1 MSTRAYM
8 VRHGQSVS
16 NAHPELAAL
25 PTAEGD
31 RLTERGRTEAHAVG
45 EALAKLR
52 PTALLTST
60 MGRAVETA
68 ELIAERV
75 GLEPVEVPYIT
86 ELRESRDYATMSPE
100 EQKLRRWSVWMTEH
114 GDDPDFS
121 WHGGESFDQVRGRVR
136 RLKDELER
144 KHSGGSPVVVTHGLF
159 LRFFLF
165 DSLLGD
171 EFSPRHAGRL
181 WYVRSVNCGVSVF
194 EHGERWHPAD
204 ADTPGWTCVSW
215 MSRPWDPP

>member
-1 MSTRAYM
+1 VTRAIF
-8 VRHGQSVS
+8 VRHGESVS

-25 PTAEGD
+25 PLDQGD
-31 RLTERGRTEAHAVG
+31 RLTDHGRRQSLAAG
-45 EALAKLR
+45 EALRALE
-52 PTALLTST
+52 PTVLISSP
-60 MGRAVETA
+60 MGRARETA
-68 ELIAERV
+68 ELIGERLGMAV
-75 GLEPVEVPYIT
+75 RELPYIS
-86 ELRESRDYATMSPE
+86 ELRESRDYASMSAE
-100 EQKLRRWSVWMTEH
+100 DQKLRRWSVWMAEH

-121 WHGGESFDQVRGRVR
+121 WHGAETFEEVRGRVR

-144 KHSGGSPVVVTHGLF
+144 EYTDQRPLIVTHGLF

-171 EFSPRHAGRL
+171 AFGPNLAGRL

-194 EHGERWHPAD
+194 EQGERWHPAD
-204 ADTPGWTCVSW
+204 ADTPGWSCVSW